1 MEFICDICNNQYK
14 TYQSLWKHKKFI
26 HDKKNSNIMEKN
38 KKFTCPN
45 CYKKF
50 TRNDNLAIHM
60 KTTCKNKDGKQTT
73 ALIEETNELKVETKE
88 LKTEVIKLK
97 KEIEIIKKTQENKII
112 KKTQETINNGNLN
125 NGTIN
130 NGTINNVFYINKVGT
145 ENIHEL
151 TKKDVKEIFNKNI
164 ECVDEFVKKINF
176 NKNLP
181 SNHSFC
187 TTNLDGPYLS
197 VYDSKESKIT
207 KDRKKYFFEQLFTK
221 SVEKM
226 KELYKINKTHFNKT
240 KQEEI
245 ESIIERLCE
254 LQTMNMNH
262 RIYKEMIKKLNM
274 LSYNERDIIQDTWK
288 SKKSKYVPKTLEE
301 DLERGVSESSES
313 DSDYY
318 SSDSDNELTFG

>member
-14 TYQSLWKHKKFI
+14 SYQSLWKHKKQI
-26 HDKKNSNIMEKN
+26 HKEHSVNIIKTN
-38 KKFTCPN
+38 KPYTCSY
-45 CYKKF
+45 CQKKF
-50 TRNDNLAIHM
+50 TRHDNMINHK
-60 KTTCKNKDGKQTT
+60 KTTCKNKD
-73 ALIEETNELKVETKE
+73 IEQPNEAMHTMQDTIVETKE

-112 KKTQETINNGNLN
+112 KKTQETINNGTVN
-125 NGTIN
+125 NGNLN

-226 KELYKINKTHFNKT
+226 KELYKINKTHFNKM

-313 DSDYY
+313 DYY

>member
-1 MEFICDICNNQYK
+1 MEYFCDTCNKQYK
-14 TYQSLWKHKKFI
+14 SYHSLWKHKKQI
-26 HDKKNSNIMEKN
+26 HKEYNINIVKKNKQ
-38 KKFTCPN
+38 FTCPHCHKN
-45 CYKKF
+45 F
-50 TRNDNLAIHM
+50 TRNDSLAIHM

-97 KEIEIIKKTQENKII
+97 KEIEIIKKKTQENKII

-125 NGTIN
+125 QN

-226 KELYKINKTHFNKT
+226 KELYKINKTHFNKM

-313 DSDYY
+313 DYY